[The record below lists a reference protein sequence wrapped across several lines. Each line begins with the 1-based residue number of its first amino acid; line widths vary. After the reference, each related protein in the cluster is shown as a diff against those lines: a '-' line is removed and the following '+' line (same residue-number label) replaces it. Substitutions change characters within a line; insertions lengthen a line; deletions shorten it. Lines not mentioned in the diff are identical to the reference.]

1 MDYAIVRTGGK
12 QYRVSPGDIL
22 DVEKLPVDQG
32 AKVELTEVLLVSQE
46 GSVTLGSPGVEG
58 AKVMG
63 EVEEQGRGKKL
74 AVFRYKSKTR
84 QGTKTGHRQ
93 AFTRLR
99 ITDILTDSPP
109 QARRRRRTQT
119 SKKEPEDGT

>member
-12 QYRVSPGDIL
+12 QYRVGPGDVL

-63 EVEEQGRGKKL
+63 EVEEHGRGKKL
-74 AVFRYKSKTR
+74 VVFRYKSKTR

-109 QARRRRRTQT
+109 QARPRRRSQT
-119 SKKEPEDGT
+119 SKKESEDGT